1 MNYKYQIGTT
11 LMELLLVVSI
21 IGILASIAIPGFQ
34 SFIMQ
39 SRRDDA
45 HHLIMLNAQR
55 LQRCFTLEGLY
66 TGSCGTRSES
76 ERGYYKLSD
85 DSQITE
91 NTFTL
96 IVSPVDGTS
105 QKNDSNCQAFM
116 YEHTGKR
123 SAIGADPT
131 SCW

>member
-1 MNYKYQIGTT
+1 MNNKYQTGIT
-11 LMELLLVVSI
+11 LIELLLVVGI

-34 SFIMQ
+34 SFFMQ
-39 SRRDDA
+39 SRREDA

-55 LQRCFTLEGLY
+55 LQRCFTLEGVY
-66 TGSCGTRSES
+66 NGSCGTRSKS
-76 ERGYYKLSD
+76 EQGYYELSG

-96 IVSPVDGTS
+96 VVTPVEGTS
-105 QKNDSNCQAFM
+105 QVNDSNCREFM

-123 SAIGADPT
+123 SAIGVDPA